1 MQDHIT
7 IRNTADIP
15 SVVLSSKV
23 FLCPFCDP
31 RLFSSRSSIRT
42 YEHLREHRKTAV
54 SFGDKL
60 IYRCN
65 LGCKDRKHYHCFNC
79 SVTVLQ
85 KTGFLAHLRRCVSRK
100 GLPSSTSS
108 VSSSIQ
114 QVKTFV
120 WTVRDSMVVETE
132 QDSVVVKT
140 EQDSVVVKTE
150 QTPKPVSLPH
160 ESWIS
165 TVQQVPQHVSWL
177 QELPL
182 DLTMKK
188 IMTSSPVQKLTTSQQ
203 MFTSSLEESLL
214 AVSQPPTSSPQ
225 DSMLTVTPI

>member
-65 LGCKDRKHYHCFNC
+65 LGCKDRKHYHCINC

-85 KTGFLAHLRRCVSRK
+85 KSGFVAHLRRCVSRK
-100 GLPSSTSS
+100 GLSSSTSS
-108 VSSSIQ
+108 VSPSIQ
-114 QVKTFV
+114 QVKAFV
-120 WTVRDSMVVETE
+120 WTVRDSMVVE
-132 QDSVVVKT
+132 T

-165 TVQQVPQHVSWL
+165 TIQQVPQHVSWL

-225 DSMLTVTPI
+225 DSLLTVTPI